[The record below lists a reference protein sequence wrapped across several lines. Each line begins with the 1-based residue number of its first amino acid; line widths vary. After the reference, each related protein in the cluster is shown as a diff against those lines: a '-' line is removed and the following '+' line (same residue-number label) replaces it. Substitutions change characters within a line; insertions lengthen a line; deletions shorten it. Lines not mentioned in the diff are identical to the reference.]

1 LRRARAAGELA
12 VSEGPSMSKKKL
24 AIIGNGMG
32 TCRLLDELITRGAAF
47 QYEITVFGE
56 EQGGAYNRIMLGKV
70 LAGGS
75 PDAIVT
81 KPLEWYDR
89 HNIRLVDRKRVVK
102 LDTLRKLVE
111 TEDGHAR
118 AYDVA
123 VLSTGSQP
131 VVPALG
137 GMNDENGELKPG
149 IFVYRTI
156 GDCMRIR
163 ERARSGD
170 SAIVVGGGL
179 LGLEAAKVLSD
190 RGLHVTVV
198 QVKKTLMNAQ
208 LDEIAGEMLE
218 REVERAGIF
227 VRTGRTVEAIYAEER
242 VKGVFLDDGT
252 TRPADLVVLACG
264 VRPRIDVAKASG
276 LPVNR
281 GIIVNDTL
289 ATEVPSVYALGEC
302 AEHAGKTYGL
312 VAPAWE
318 QAAVLADVLTGRNL
332 GVSYRGSKLYTR
344 LKVAGIE
351 VSSIGTIEAER
362 ETDDV
367 LQLIEDRKNTYRK
380 LVIRDGRLV
389 GAILVGNTA
398 AAATLVQ
405 YFDRGDLLP
414 DDPLEL
420 LCQVVPAGDPAT
432 RMVCNCNK
440 VTEGQ
445 VCEAVAQGADSVEAI
460 GSVTKAGT
468 GCGSCRAELGQILA
482 RTPKKALPLV
492 AAS

>member
-1 LRRARAAGELA
+1 
-12 VSEGPSMSKKKL
+12 MSKKKL

-32 TCRLLDELITRGAAF
+32 TCRLLDELASRGAAF

-75 PDAIVT
+75 PDEIVT

-89 HNIRLVDRKRVVK
+89 QNVRLNDRTRVVK
-102 LDTLRKLVE
+102 LDTLRKLIE
-111 TEDGHAR
+111 TEDGQTK

-123 VLSTGSQP
+123 VLATGSQP

-137 GMNDENGELKPG
+137 GMNDDNGELKQG

-156 GDCMRIR
+156 GDCLRMR
-163 ERARSGD
+163 ERARAGD

-179 LGLEAAKVLSD
+179 LGLEAAKVLAD

-208 LDEIAGEMLE
+208 LDEIGGEMLE
-218 REVERAGIF
+218 REIERAGIF
-227 VRTGRTVEAIYAEER
+227 VRTGRTVEAVYAEER
-242 VKGVFLDDGT
+242 VKGVFMDDGS
-252 TRPADLVVLACG
+252 TRPADMVVLACG

-276 LPVNR
+276 VPVNR
-281 GIIVNDTL
+281 GIIVNDLL
-289 ATEVPSVYALGEC
+289 ATEVPSVYAFGEC
-302 AEHAGKTYGL
+302 AEHAGKTYGI
-312 VAPAWE
+312 VAPVWE
-318 QAAVLADVLTGRNL
+318 QAAVLADVLTGGSASAR
-332 GVSYRGSKLYTR
+332 YRGSKLYTR

-351 VSSIGTIEAER
+351 VSSIGVTEPER
-362 ETDDV
+362 ENDEV
-367 LQLIEDRKNTYRK
+367 LQLIEDRKNSYRK
-380 LVIRDGRLV
+380 LVMRDGRLV
-389 GAILVGNTA
+389 GAILVGNTSA
-398 AAATLVQ
+398 AGTLVQ

-420 LCQVVPAGDPAT
+420 LCQAAPVADPAT

-445 VCEAVAQGADSVEAI
+445 ICEAVAQGADSVEAI
-460 GSVTKAGT
+460 GDATKAGT
-468 GCGSCRAELGQILA
+468 GCGSCRTELGQILA
-482 RTPKKALPLV
+482 RSPKRALPMV

>member
-1 LRRARAAGELA
+1 
-12 VSEGPSMSKKKL
+12 MSKKKL

-32 TCRLLDELITRGAAF
+32 TCRLLDELASRGAAF
-47 QYEITVFGE
+47 QYDITVFGE

-75 PDAIVT
+75 PDDIVT

-89 HNIRLVDRKRVVK
+89 HNVRLNDRTRVVK
-102 LDTLRKLVE
+102 LDTLRKLIE
-111 TEDGHAR
+111 TEDGHTK

-123 VLSTGSQP
+123 VLATGSQP

-137 GMNDENGELKPG
+137 GMHDDNGEPKPG

-156 GDCMRIR
+156 GDCLRMR
-163 ERARSGD
+163 ERARAGD
-170 SAIVVGGGL
+170 SAVVVGGGL
-179 LGLEAAKVLSD
+179 LGLEAAKVLAD

-208 LDEIAGEMLE
+208 LDEIGGEMLE

-242 VKGVFLDDGT
+242 VKGVFMDDGT

-264 VRPRIDVAKASG
+264 VRPRVDVAKASG

-289 ATEVPSVYALGEC
+289 ATEVPSVYAFGEC
-302 AEHAGKTYGL
+302 AEHAGKTYGI
-312 VAPAWE
+312 VAPVWE
-318 QAAVLADVLTGRNL
+318 QATVLADVLTGGSGSAR
-332 GVSYRGSKLYTR
+332 YRGSKLYTR

-351 VSSIGTIEAER
+351 VSSIGTTEPER

-367 LQLIEDRKNTYRK
+367 LQLIEDRKNSYRK
-380 LVIRDGRLV
+380 LVMRDRRLV
-389 GAILVGNTA
+389 GAILVGDTSA
-398 AAATLVQ
+398 AGTLVQ

-414 DDPLEL
+414 EDPLEL
-420 LCQVVPAGDPAT
+420 LCQSSAASDPAT

-445 VCEAVAQGADSVEAI
+445 ICDAIAQGADSVEGI
-460 GSVTKAGT
+460 GEATKAGT
-468 GCGSCRAELGQILA
+468 GCGSCRGELGQLLSRHA
-482 RTPKKALPLV
+482 KKALPMV